1 EAIRSPLRALL
12 RRSVLSALG
21 IEIRQYAKAGYLAP
35 AQILYPLC
43 LGQPKHS
50 QASYTNARWL
60 TYLPSLPGL
69 TRQSIALRK
78 CFFFRWMRG
87 SGRGVTLLLVL
98 PIAEEALE
106 LGAHA
111 RCNVIA
117 FEGVSDIGREK
128 THLRA
133 AIEGPSF
140 EFQSVKRLCSR
151 EFDHRVGELDFAA

>member
-1 EAIRSPLRALL
+1 RATCPDLPMPVTIKRPCAPEIKSTAAMKARPSPSWMAAASVVSPVASTSSVRTAEAIRSPLRALI

-78 CFFFRWMRG
+78 CFFSMDARVKPARDAAASITHRRG
-87 SGRGVTLLLVL
+87 
-98 PIAEEALE
+98 
-106 LGAHA
+106 GA
-111 RCNVIA
+111 
-117 FEGVSDIGREK
+117 
-128 THLRA
+128 
-133 AIEGPSF
+133 
-140 EFQSVKRLCSR
+140 
-151 EFDHRVGELDFAA
+151 